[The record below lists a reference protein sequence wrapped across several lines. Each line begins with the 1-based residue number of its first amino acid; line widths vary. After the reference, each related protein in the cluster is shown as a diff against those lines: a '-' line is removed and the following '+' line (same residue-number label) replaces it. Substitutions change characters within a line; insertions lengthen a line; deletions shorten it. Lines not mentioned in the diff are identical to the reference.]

1 MKINY
6 LNTLVGFENPTE
18 EKFQEFVLQYKMRV
32 KYEYCTTDSL
42 LFRLSNDGIFWT
54 ENFYFDCSTD
64 FEVLE
69 YQITYYMKYGEL
81 P

>member
-6 LNTLVGFENPTE
+6 INTLVGFDNPTE
-18 EKFQEFVLQYKMRV
+18 EKFQEFVQGYKMRV

-54 ENFYFDCSTD
+54 ENFYFGIDTD
-64 FEVLE
+64 TEKLNS
-69 YQITYYMKYGEL
+69 QILYYMIYGEL

>member
-6 LNTLVGFENPTE
+6 LNTLVGFNNPTE
-18 EKFQEFVLQYKMRV
+18 EKFNEFVQQYDMRV

-42 LFRLSNDGIFWT
+42 IFRLSYDGIFWT

-64 FEVLE
+64 FDKLE
-69 YQITYYMKYGEL
+69 KQISYYMIYGEL

>member
-18 EKFQEFVLQYKMRV
+18 EKFQEFIQRYRMRV
-32 KYEYCTTDSL
+32 RYEYCTTDSL
-42 LFRLSNDGIFWT
+42 LFRLSFDGKFWT
-54 ENFYFDCSTD
+54 DNFYFNLSTD
-64 FEVLE
+64 FDTLE
-69 YQITYYMKYGEL
+69 NQITYYMKHGDL

>member
-6 LNTLVGFENPTE
+6 LNTLVGFDNPTE
-18 EKFQEFVLQYKMRV
+18 EKFQSFIQRYKMRV

-42 LFRLSNDGIFWT
+42 LFRLSFDGKFWT

-64 FEVLE
+64 FDTLE
-69 YQITYYMKYGEL
+69 NQITYYMKYGEL